1 MNHQDHIYLLKDG
14 ITTRDGIWADFG
26 SGRGAF
32 TLALA
37 DLLKPDGRIYS
48 IDQDSHAL
56 NAQKKA
62 FHNHFDNQSH
72 PSIHYIRQDYT
83 QRLDLPPLDG
93 VLMANSLHFH
103 QRKDHVVAVLRR
115 YLRPEGVFILV
126 EYNVDRGNHWVP
138 YPLSYAT
145 WQELAERLGF
155 RSTKLLARRSS
166 RFLKEFYAALSV
178 P

>member
-14 ITTRDGIWADFG
+14 VTARDGIWADFG

-56 NAQKKA
+56 NTQKKA
-62 FHNHFDNQSH
+62 FHNHFDSQSH
-72 PSIHYIRQDYT
+72 PSIHYMPQDYT
-83 QRLDLPPLDG
+83 QSLDLPPLDG

-103 QRKDHVVAVLRR
+103 RRKDHVVALLQR

-145 WQELAERLGF
+145 WQELAQRLGF

-166 RFLKEFYAALSV
+166 SFLKEFYSALSV